1 MFKFT
6 LVGKDLDMFHKV
18 LVKSV
23 LSVERKMKEDM
34 YSDIGPVQY
43 NIRTLEHM
51 VELFDLS
58 TLYLKSVDVIKE
70 GDTIG
75 TV

>member
-1 MFKFT
+1 MFKFI
-6 LVGKDLDMFHKV
+6 LVGKDLDMFHKL

-23 LSVERKMKEDM
+23 LSVEREMQEDM
-34 YSDIGPVQY
+34 YADIEPVHY
-43 NIRTLEHM
+43 NIRTLGHM
-51 VELFDLS
+51 AELFDLS
-58 TLYLKSVDVIKE
+58 VLYLKSVDVIKE

>member
-51 VELFDLS
+51 AELFDLS

-75 TV
+75 TI